1 LRAPSSLVA
10 SVGAL
15 AADVRIAM
23 ISQWYDPE
31 QGSAIMSGTIARAL
45 RERGNEVQVVTGF
58 PNYPDGHLYPGYRV
72 RPYHRE
78 QLQGVTV
85 HRAPLYVSHDA
96 DPRRRAANYL
106 SYAASASAIA
116 VTRLGKLDATLVH
129 STPATV
135 AIPAMAL
142 QTLKRTPYVVHV
154 QDLWPQTVTASGF
167 LAEGRHRRAEG
178 LLHRFCDAV
187 YRHAASIAV
196 TSPGMADLI
205 AARGVESRKISVIP
219 NWADERHFQP
229 TTPSSDIVNELGPF
243 RPFTVMYAGAMG
255 EVQAL
260 EVLIDAA
267 AILRDHRDIGFLLVG
282 GGVSEPSLRAQA
294 SNARLDNVR
303 FLGHQPVERMAE
315 VLSLGDAQIISLR
328 DLPIFR
334 TTLPSKIQA
343 TLAAGRPIIGA
354 VAGDAGALIRD
365 SGAGLTTTPGSAVEL
380 AEAILKAA
388 AMPAEE
394 RQAWGDRG
402 RRYYIDRLSQE
413 AGAGALNDLL
423 HSAAEGGT

>member
-1 LRAPSSLVA
+1 M
-10 SVGAL
+10 
-15 AADVRIAM
+15 RIAM

-45 RERGNEVQVVTGF
+45 AERGNSVEVVTGF
-58 PNYPDGHLYPGYRV
+58 PNYPDGRLYPGYRV
-72 RPYHRE
+72 RHYQRE
-78 QLQGVTV
+78 QLQGVSV
-85 HRAPLYVSHDA
+85 HRAPLYVSHDSN
-96 DPRRRAANYL
+96 PIRRAANYL

-116 VTRLGKLDATLVH
+116 LTRLGKIDATLVH

-142 QTLKRTPYVVHV
+142 RALKRTPYVVHI

-167 LAEGRHRRAEG
+167 LADDHYLRTEG
-178 LLHRFCDAV
+178 LLHRYCDAV

-196 TSPGMADLI
+196 TSPGMAELI
-205 AARGVESRKISVIP
+205 SARGVESRKISVIP
-219 NWADERHFQP
+219 NWADERHFCP
-229 TTPSSDIVNELGPF
+229 ETPSSDIKQELGPF

-267 AILRDHRDIGFLLVG
+267 AMLRDHRDIGFLLIG
-282 GGVSEPSLRAQA
+282 GGMCEPSLKARA
-294 SNARLDNVR
+294 SHARLDNVR
-303 FLGHQPVERMAE
+303 FLEHQSVERMAE
-315 VLSLGDAQIISLR
+315 VLALGDLQIISLK

-343 TLAAGRPIIGA
+343 TMAAGRPIIGA
-354 VAGDAGALIRD
+354 LAGDAEALIRD
-365 SGAGLTTTPGSAVEL
+365 SGAGMTTTPGSAFEL

-402 RRYYIDRLSQE
+402 RQYYTDHLSQE
-413 AGAGALNDLL
+413 CGARALDDLL
-423 HSAAEGGT
+423 HSAAMGNARS

>member
-1 LRAPSSLVA
+1 
-10 SVGAL
+10 
-15 AADVRIAM
+15 M

-45 RERGNEVQVVTGF
+45 SERGNEVQVVTGF
-58 PNYPDGHLYPGYRV
+58 PNYPDGRLYPGYRV
-72 RPYHRE
+72 RPYQRE
-78 QLQGVTV
+78 QMHGITV
-85 HRAPLYVSHDA
+85 HRSPLYVSHDS

-116 VTRLGKLDATLVH
+116 VTRLGKPDATLVH
-129 STPATV
+129 STPATA

-142 QTLKRTPYVVHV
+142 RTLRRTPYVVHV

-167 LAEGRHRRAEG
+167 LADGQHRRAERW
-178 LLHRFCDAV
+178 LHRFCDAV

-205 AARGVESRKISVIP
+205 SARGVESRKISLVP
-219 NWADERHFQP
+219 NWADERRFRP
-229 TTPSSDIVNELGPF
+229 VTPSADIVKELGPF

-260 EVLIDAA
+260 EVLINAA
-267 AILRDHRDIGFLLVG
+267 AILRGHRDIGFILVG

-294 SNARLDNVR
+294 SDAGLDNVR

-315 VLSLGDAQIISLR
+315 VLSLGDAQIISLK

-354 VAGDAGALIRD
+354 LAGDAGALIRD
-365 SGAGLTTTPGSAVEL
+365 SGAWLTATPGSAVEL

-402 RRYYIDRLSQE
+402 RRYYVDHLSQE
-413 AGAGALNDLL
+413 SGSAALNDLL
-423 HSAAEGGT
+423 LSAAEGGARP

>member
-1 LRAPSSLVA
+1 
-10 SVGAL
+10 
-15 AADVRIAM
+15 VRIAM

-45 RERGNEVQVVTGF
+45 TDRGHEVQVVTGF
-58 PNYPDGHLYPGYRV
+58 PNYPDGRLYPGYRI
-72 RPYHRE
+72 RPYQQE

-85 HRAPLYVSHDA
+85 HRAPLYVSHDLN
-96 DPRRRAANYL
+96 PRRRATNYL
-106 SYAASASAIA
+106 SYAVSASAIA
-116 VTRLGKLDATLVH
+116 VTRLGKVDATLVH

-135 AIPAMAL
+135 AIPALAL
-142 QTLKRTPYVVHV
+142 RALRRTPYVVHV

-167 LAEGRHRRAEG
+167 LSDGQHRRVERV
-178 LLHRFCDAV
+178 LHRFCDAV

-219 NWADERHFQP
+219 NWADERHFRP
-229 TTPSSDIVNELGPF
+229 VTPSAEMVNELGPF

-260 EVLIDAA
+260 DVLIDAA
-267 AILRDHRDIGFLLVG
+267 TILREHGDIGFLLVG
-282 GGVSEPSLRAQA
+282 GGVSEQSLKARASHAQ
-294 SNARLDNVR
+294 LDNVR
-303 FLGHQPVERMAE
+303 FIGHQPVERMAD
-315 VLSLGDAQIISLR
+315 VLALGDAQIISLR

-334 TTLPSKIQA
+334 STLPSKIQA
-343 TLAAGRPIIGA
+343 TLAAGRPIIG
-354 VAGDAGALIRD
+354 VLAGDAADLIRD
-365 SGAGLTTTPGSAVEL
+365 SGAGLATTHGSAVEL

-394 RQAWGDRG
+394 RRAWGDRG
-402 RRYYIDRLSQE
+402 RGYYIDHFSQE
-413 AGAGALNDLL
+413 SGAQALTDLL
-423 HSAAEGGT
+423 SLAAEGGKGS

>member
-1 LRAPSSLVA
+1 M
-10 SVGAL
+10 
-15 AADVRIAM
+15 RIAM

-31 QGSAIMSGTIARAL
+31 KGSAIMSGTIARAL
-45 RERGNEVQVVTGF
+45 TDRGHEVQVVTGF
-58 PNYPDGHLYPGYRV
+58 PNYPDGRLYPGYRV
-72 RPYHRE
+72 RPYQQE

-85 HRAPLYVSHDA
+85 HRAPLYVSHDLN
-96 DPRRRAANYL
+96 PRRRATNYL

-116 VTRLGKLDATLVH
+116 VTRIGKVDATLVH

-142 QTLKRTPYVVHV
+142 RALRRTPYVVHV

-167 LAEGRHRRAEG
+167 LADGQHRRAES
-178 LLHRFCDAV
+178 LLHRYCDAV

-205 AARGVESRKISVIP
+205 AGRGVESRKISVIP
-219 NWADERHFQP
+219 NWADERHFRP
-229 TTPSSDIVNELGPF
+229 VAPSAEIVSELGPF

-260 EVLIDAA
+260 DVLIDAA
-267 AILRDHRDIGFLLVG
+267 AILREHRDIGFLLVG
-282 GGVSEPSLRAQA
+282 GGVSEPSLKARASDAQ
-294 SNARLDNVR
+294 LDNVR
-303 FLGHQPVERMAE
+303 FIGHQPVERMAE
-315 VLSLGDAQIISLR
+315 ILALGDAQIISLKN
-328 DLPIFR
+328 LPIFR
-334 TTLPSKIQA
+334 STLPSKIQA

-354 VAGDAGALIRD
+354 LAGDAAAVIRD

-394 RQAWGDRG
+394 RRAWGDRG
-402 RRYYIDRLSQE
+402 RGYYIDHLSQE
-413 AGAGALNDLL
+413 SGAQALTDLL
-423 HSAAEGGT
+423 HSAAERGTRS

>member
-1 LRAPSSLVA
+1 M
-10 SVGAL
+10 
-15 AADVRIAM
+15 RIAM

-45 RERGNEVQVVTGF
+45 TDRGHEVQVVTGF
-58 PNYPDGHLYPGYRV
+58 PNYPDGRLYPGYRI
-72 RPYHRE
+72 RPYQQE

-85 HRAPLYVSHDA
+85 HRAPLYVSHDLN
-96 DPRRRAANYL
+96 PRRRATNYL
-106 SYAASASAIA
+106 SYAVSASAIA
-116 VTRLGKLDATLVH
+116 VTRLGKVDATLVH

-135 AIPAMAL
+135 AIPALAL
-142 QTLKRTPYVVHV
+142 RALRRTPYVVHV

-167 LAEGRHRRAEG
+167 LSDGQHRRVERV
-178 LLHRFCDAV
+178 LHRFCDAV

-219 NWADERHFQP
+219 NWADERHFRP
-229 TTPSSDIVNELGPF
+229 VTPSAEMVNELGPF

-260 EVLIDAA
+260 DVLIDAA
-267 AILRDHRDIGFLLVG
+267 TILREHGDIGFLLVG
-282 GGVSEPSLRAQA
+282 GGVSEQSLKARASHAQ
-294 SNARLDNVR
+294 LDNVR
-303 FLGHQPVERMAE
+303 FIGHQPVERMAD
-315 VLSLGDAQIISLR
+315 VLALGDAQVISLR

-334 TTLPSKIQA
+334 STLPSKIQA
-343 TLAAGRPIIGA
+343 TLAAGRPIIG
-354 VAGDAGALIRD
+354 VLAGDAADLIRD
-365 SGAGLTTTPGSAVEL
+365 SGAGLATTPGSAVEL

-394 RQAWGDRG
+394 RRAWGDRG
-402 RRYYIDRLSQE
+402 RGYYIDHFSQE
-413 AGAGALNDLL
+413 SGAQALTDLL
-423 HSAAEGGT
+423 SLAAEGGKRS

>member
-1 LRAPSSLVA
+1 
-10 SVGAL
+10 
-15 AADVRIAM
+15 VRIAM

-45 RERGNEVQVVTGF
+45 TDRGHEVQVVTGF
-58 PNYPDGHLYPGYRV
+58 PNYPDGRLYPGYRI
-72 RPYHRE
+72 RPYQQE

-85 HRAPLYVSHDA
+85 HRAPLYVSHDLN
-96 DPRRRAANYL
+96 PRRRATNYL
-106 SYAASASAIA
+106 SYAVSASAIA
-116 VTRLGKLDATLVH
+116 VTRLGKVDATLVH

-135 AIPAMAL
+135 AIPALAL
-142 QTLKRTPYVVHV
+142 RALRRTPYVVHV

-167 LAEGRHRRAEG
+167 LSDGQHRRVERV
-178 LLHRFCDAV
+178 LHRFCDAV

-219 NWADERHFQP
+219 NWADERHFRP
-229 TTPSSDIVNELGPF
+229 VTPSAEMVNELGPF

-260 EVLIDAA
+260 DVLIDAA
-267 AILRDHRDIGFLLVG
+267 TILREHGDIGFLLVG
-282 GGVSEPSLRAQA
+282 GGVSEQSLKARASHAQ
-294 SNARLDNVR
+294 LDNVR
-303 FLGHQPVERMAE
+303 FIGHQPVERMAD
-315 VLSLGDAQIISLR
+315 VLALGDAQIISLR

-334 TTLPSKIQA
+334 STLPSKIQA
-343 TLAAGRPIIGA
+343 TLAAGRPIIG
-354 VAGDAGALIRD
+354 VLAGDAADLIRD
-365 SGAGLTTTPGSAVEL
+365 SGAGLATTPGSAVEL

-394 RQAWGDRG
+394 RRAWGDRG
-402 RRYYIDRLSQE
+402 RGYYIDHFSQE
-413 AGAGALNDLL
+413 SGAQALTDLL
-423 HSAAEGGT
+423 SLAAEGGKGS